1 MVGFQPII
9 ENFMN
14 LFMYLLCIQRQGLLT
29 VFALNTIELHIY
41 YCSFTNYYHKFQE
54 WSQGWKNNFSGD
66 TINKPSFY
74 DCIEDVR
81 NLQYNRMNWVPKL
94 WYAVI
99 ARF

>member
-1 MVGFQPII
+1 MLEELIFVTKGLINYKELVGFQPII

-54 WSQGWKNNFSGD
+54 
-66 TINKPSFY
+66 
-74 DCIEDVR
+74 
-81 NLQYNRMNWVPKL
+81 
-94 WYAVI
+94 
-99 ARF
+99 